1 MDQTASE
8 IGSFEA
14 KTRLSELLRE
24 TERGSSFVILRR
36 GKPVA
41 RLVPIDEPGAVDRV
55 DDLRDEFREL
65 RGQVEGPVDVR
76 RLVEEGRRW

>member
-1 MDQTASE
+1 MDRSANE
-8 IGSFEA
+8 IGAFEA

-24 TERGSSFVILRR
+24 TERGSSFVIVRR

-41 RLVPIDEPGAVDRV
+41 RLVPVDAGEV
-55 DDLRDEFREL
+55 GDDVAEL
-65 RGQVEGPVDVR
+65 RRAFRSLRKQVKGRVDVR

>member
-1 MDQTASE
+1 MEHPVNE

-14 KTRLSELLRE
+14 KTRLAELLRE

-41 RLVPIDEPGAVDRV
+41 RLVPIDEPGAGDPVG
-55 DDLRDEFREL
+55 DLKDQFREL
-65 RGQVEGPVDVR
+65 RGQVEGKVDVK